1 MPVKLF
7 SLHNVPDDEAEEV
20 RDLLA
25 SHGIDFHETAAGN
38 WGVSTAALWL
48 HDEAQFRAA
57 RALIDAYQ
65 AERLVRVKEEYDSRK
80 RAGMQR
86 TLLEVIRE
94 NPTRFVVYVTV
105 IAMVIYFSTQP
116 FLNIGN

>member
-20 RDLLA
+20 RELLA
-25 SHGIDFHETAAGN
+25 SHGIDFHETSTGN

-48 HDEAQFRAA
+48 HDESQFGEA

-65 AERLVRVKEEYDSRK
+65 SERLARVKEEYAGQK

-86 TLLEVIRE
+86 TLREVIRE

-116 FLNIGN
+116 FLDIGN

>member
-7 SLHNVPDDEAEEV
+7 SLHNVSDDEAEEV
-20 RDLLA
+20 RELLA
-25 SHGIDFHETAAGN
+25 SHGIDFHETSAGN
-38 WGVSTAALWL
+38 WGVSTAAMWL
-48 HDEAQFRAA
+48 HDEAQFLKA

-65 AERLVRVKEEYDSRK
+65 AERLARVRDEYASQQ
-80 RAGMQR
+80 RAGRQR
-86 TLLEVIRE
+86 TLFDVIRE

-105 IAMVIYFSTQP
+105 IAMVLYFSTQP